1 MSSSMRLLDTGLTS
15 ARRNI
20 AATAALAELHRCG
33 QSPDMMRLCMFPRS
47 VLVGCHQRLADAVRV
62 KVCGRF
68 RIEIARRMTG
78 GCAVYMSPDVL
89 AWDVA
94 AERYSFRRRL
104 GEVSVRISS
113 GIAGELARFGLP
125 ARFRSLNDVEIDGR
139 KRAPT

>member
-1 MSSSMRLLDTGLTS
+1 MSSSMRLLDIGVMS

-20 AATAALAELHRCG
+20 AATAARAELHRCG
-33 QSPDMMRLCMFPRS
+33 QSHDTMRLCMSTLS

-62 KVCGRF
+62 KACRRF

-89 AWDVA
+89 AWDLV
-94 AERYSFRRRL
+94 AERYRFGRRL
-104 GEVSVRISS
+104 GEVSERISS
-113 GIAGELARFGLP
+113 GIAGGLARFGLP